1 MEKWEVALQASVKEA
16 EAAVA
21 VAQNEVDKV
30 QAERGKEQERHAA
43 AMAAL
48 DGKLKEAK
56 DRLRGLKVSAKRAQV
71 ALNTTERTYT
81 PRKPKVVEAVT
92 QPGCDHAGAPDSTGE
107 ALEAEAL

>member
-1 MEKWEVALQASVKEA
+1 MRFGRLRRELLMEKWEVALQASVKEA

-81 PRKPKVVEAVT
+81 PRKPKVVEAELPYDP
-92 QPGCDHAGAPDSTGE
+92 QDE
-107 ALEAEAL
+107 E